1 MCKCVAVSNCYIVD
15 LVESGETM
23 RAAGLHDIH
32 TLLET
37 QSVLMSNKHSEHQE
51 LIEKIT
57 SRMRGVITASKYVL
71 CTYNVERTNLHSA
84 TEITPGR
91 QAPTVSSLDSHEG
104 WVAVS
109 AMIEKKQK
117 GDIMDRLSEV
127 GATDIMVMA
136 FTNCRV

>member
-1 MCKCVAVSNCYIVD
+1 
-15 LVESGETM
+15 M

-37 QSVLMSNKHSEHQE
+37 QSVLMSNKHSKHQD
-51 LIEKIT
+51 IIDKIT
-57 SRMRGVITASKYVL
+57 SRIRGVITANKYVL
-71 CTYNVERTNLHSA
+71 CTYNVERQNLSKA
-84 TEITPGR
+84 TQITPGR
-91 QAPTVSSLDSHEG
+91 QAPTVSTLDSHEG

-136 FTNCRV
+136 VSNCRV

>member
-1 MCKCVAVSNCYIVD
+1 
-15 LVESGETM
+15 M

-32 TLLET
+32 TLLDT
-37 QSVLMSNKHSEHQE
+37 QSVLMSNKNSKHQE
-51 LIEKIT
+51 LIDKIT
-57 SRMRGVITASKYVL
+57 SRIRGVITASKYVL
-71 CTYNVERTNLHSA
+71 CTYNVERENLSRA
-84 TEITPGR
+84 VQVTPGR
-91 QAPTVSSLDSHEG
+91 QGPTVSSLDSHEG

-127 GATDIMVMA
+127 GATDILVMA

>member
-1 MCKCVAVSNCYIVD
+1 MFINLFI
-15 LVESGETM
+15 ESGETM

-37 QSVLMSNKHSEHQE
+37 QSVLMSNKQSKHTD
-51 LIEKIT
+51 LIEKIA
-57 SRMRGVITASKYVL
+57 SRMRGVIAAKKYVL
-71 CTYNVERTNLHSA
+71 CTYNVERHNINAAVS
-84 TEITPGR
+84 ITPGR
-91 QAPTVSSLDSHEG
+91 QAPTVSTLDSHEG

-109 AMIEKKQK
+109 AMIETKQK
-117 GDIMDRLSEV
+117 GEIMDRLSEV